1 MELDALN
8 QVYDEIGAL
17 GADLVGISPQKVEYN
32 REMKEKHNL
41 RYDLLSDNGSEV
53 AKRFG
58 LVYALPDDL
67 KKVYLSFGIDLP
79 KYNGDDSWTLPMP
92 ARYVIDSS
100 VRIVAAQVEADYTT
114 RPEPD
119 GTIAN
124 LRKLLAA

>member
-17 GADLVGISPQKVEYN
+17 GADLVGISPQKIDYN

-41 RYDLLSDNGSEV
+41 RYDLLSDSGSKV

-67 KKVYLSFGIDLP
+67 KKVYLEFGIDLP

-92 ARYVIDSS
+92 ARYVIDPSM
-100 VRIVAAQVEADYTT
+100 RIMAARVEADYTT
-114 RPEPD
+114 RPEPED
-119 GTIAN
+119 TIAE
-124 LRKLLAA
+124 LKKLVAV